1 MCSFFA
7 SHLVVVVVDVVVTV
21 VVVVVVIVCVAH
33 QLHLPSGSLEDPD
46 PLFSYP
52 LLTKNFFKRFFFQP
66 KKPRWQPRCSEQLN
80 CFLPLLFFRLFFQ

>member
-7 SHLVVVVVDVVVTV
+7 LHQVVVVVVVTVAV

-52 LLTKNFFKRFFFQP
+52 LLTKNFFKRFF
-66 KKPRWQPRCSEQLN
+66 SA
-80 CFLPLLFFRLFFQ
+80 